1 MIYLEKGQINTF
13 VLTLTEVTTY
23 SSPFYLFVFEN
34 EFNTA
39 VEPILWAGVDSSPYP
54 ERYNLFTLEEG
65 VDVDFVKGQYIYSV
79 YESDEAIIVD
89 ENTNVNDYNLIEEG
103 RMVVAGVVTNSIYD

>member
-1 MIYLEKGQINTF
+1 MIYIEKGELNTF

-39 VEPILWAGVDSSPYP
+39 SEPILWEGVDTSPYP
-54 ERYNLFTLEEG
+54 ERYNLFTFEEG
-65 VDVDFVKGQYIYSV
+65 VDIDFVKGQYNYSV
-79 YESDEAIIVD
+79 YESIDPIVID
-89 ENTNVNDYNLIEEG
+89 ENTNLNDFNLIEEG
-103 RMVVAGVVTNSIYD
+103 RMVVAGVVVNSIYE